1 MYSKTPYSCIFPPL
15 LYPMVSN
22 AISPGCGVRAS
33 DPVFIFWFEEMC
45 ICCGIFFLVLSVI
58 KKLEF
63 SQSEKFDTI

>member
-1 MYSKTPYSCIFPPL
+1 
-15 LYPMVSN
+15 MVSN